1 MDATER
7 ITEFEVNKS
16 EQRTQG
22 SRSRY
27 DPVQGQM
34 TKTREDGRCEFPFMI
49 IAP

>member
-1 MDATER
+1 MDFTER
-7 ITEFEVNKS
+7 ICEVEMNKS
-16 EQRTQG
+16 EQRTEG
-22 SRSRY
+22 SRGIY